1 MLQVQYETYS
11 TRRNIAA
18 AYSLTR
24 INSAGALLAGR
35 GQYSTVKNGTR
46 MRYGSA
52 FGILISAAVVQM
64 GGILLVLVVVLV
76 AMYWDRGRGRVK

>member
-1 MLQVQYETYS
+1 MPRFTHAMVQYC
-11 TRRNIAA
+11 TR
-18 AYSLTR
+18 TR

-52 FGILISAAVVQM
+52 FGILISCRRADGRDTARTRSRTR
-64 GGILLVLVVVLV
+64 GDVLGQ
-76 AMYWDRGRGRVK
+76 R